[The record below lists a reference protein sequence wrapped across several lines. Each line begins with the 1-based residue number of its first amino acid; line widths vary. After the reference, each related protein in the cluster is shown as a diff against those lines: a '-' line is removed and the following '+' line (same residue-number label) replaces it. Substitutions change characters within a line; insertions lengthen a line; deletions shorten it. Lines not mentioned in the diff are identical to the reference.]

1 MMETIRLYRFD
12 LQLFAGEKTEKA
24 TPRRREEARKKGQVF
39 RSQDLSAAV
48 ILLASF
54 TALYA
59 FMPYMMDVFNQ
70 FMVKY
75 ISYRSTGDLT
85 AEIINVIMLDVAI
98 TMLKL
103 TLPIL
108 ATALLAAYIVS
119 VAQVGFIFSG
129 ESLQFKLERID
140 PISGAKRVFSKRA
153 IVEMVKSIFK
163 VTIVGYIL
171 YTVVRNKFFL
181 FPAMADMELVT
192 LLIVIGKLVFEM
204 AIKVGACLFI
214 LGIMDFIYQWWE
226 YEQSLKMS
234 KQEIKEEYKQMEGD
248 PLIKAK
254 QKQRQREVAMRRMM
268 TEVPKADVVIT
279 NPTHFAVALKYDA
292 ETMAAPLVVAKGQD
306 YMAQRIK
313 DLAREHEVQIVENP
327 LLARTLFYS
336 LDIGQSIPQ
345 ELYNAVAEVL
355 ALVYRSKRRAV

>member
-1 MMETIRLYRFD
+1 MMEFVKLYRFD

-39 RSQDLSAAV
+39 RSQDLSVAV
-48 ILLASF
+48 IILACFAS
-54 TALYA
+54 LYA
-59 FMPYMMDVFNQ
+59 FMPYMMKVFNQ

-75 ISYRSTGDLT
+75 ISYRSSGDLT
-85 AEIINVIMLDVAI
+85 AEIVNIIMLDVAI
-98 TMLKL
+98 TLLKI

-108 ATALLAAYIVS
+108 ATALLTAYIVS
-119 VAQVGFIFSG
+119 LLQVGFIFSS

-140 PISGAKRVFSKRA
+140 PISGAKRIFSKRA
-153 IVEMVKSIFK
+153 FVELAKSILK
-163 VTIVGYIL
+163 LTIVGYIL
-171 YTVVRNKFFL
+171 YTVIKNKLFL

-192 LLIVIGKLVFEM
+192 LLIVIGQLIFEM
-204 AIKVGACLFI
+204 AMKVGVCLFI
-214 LGIMDFIYQWWE
+214 VGILDFIYQWWE
-226 YEQSLKMS
+226 YEKSLKMS
-234 KQEIKEEYKQMEGD
+234 KQEVKEEYKQMEGD

-254 QKQRQREVAMRRMM
+254 QRQRQRENAMRRMM

-292 ETMAAPLVVAKGQD
+292 ETMAAPQVVAKGQD
-306 YMAQRIK
+306 YLAQRIK
-313 DLAREHEVQIVENP
+313 DLAREHEVQIIENP
-327 LLARTLFYS
+327 MLARTLFYS

>member
-1 MMETIRLYRFD
+1 MELFSYYRFD

-39 RSQDLSAAV
+39 RSMDLSAAV
-48 ILLASF
+48 IILACF
-54 TALYA
+54 AALYA
-59 FMPYMMDVFNQ
+59 FMPFILQVISQ

-75 ISYRSTGDLT
+75 ISYRSNGDLT
-85 AEIINVIMLDVAI
+85 AVTVNAIFLDVATTLLRI
-98 TMLKL
+98 
-103 TLPIL
+103 TLPIM
-108 ATALLAAYIVS
+108 ATAALASFVVS

-129 ESLQFKLERID
+129 EALQFKLERID

-153 IVEMVKSIFK
+153 LVELMKSLLK

-171 YTVVRNKFFL
+171 YTVIRDKFFL

-192 LLIVIGKLVFEM
+192 LLVVLGRLVFEM
-204 AIKVGACLFI
+204 AIKVGACLFV

-248 PLIKAK
+248 PQLKAK
-254 QKQRQREVAMRRMM
+254 QKQRQREAAMRRMM
-268 TEVPKADVVIT
+268 NEVPKADVVIT

-292 ETMAAPLVVAKGQD
+292 KTMAAPVVVAKGQD
-306 YMAQRIK
+306 YMAKRIK
-313 DLAREHEVQIVENP
+313 DIAKEHKVEIVENP

-336 LDIGQSIPQ
+336 LDIGQSITQ

-355 ALVYRSKRRAV
+355 AMVYRNKRKVV